1 MKHLERL
8 NNDELSYQGQSFS
21 EGNLRWALSIA
32 KERINMNDK
41 YYELTITLNPN
52 FVETIADVV
61 SGITDDG
68 IEITDNAVIVRSENE
83 LSELKVELEELMS
96 EYIEKLDI
104 KFGLEQK
111 ENSDWI
117 SAYKNSI
124 EPIEAGAFYIHPSWY
139 EPKENKLNIMID
151 PALAFGSGHHATTAS
166 CLEMISRYAKSS
178 DRVADIGCGSGILG
192 LACKKL
198 GVSSVELCDTDPLAV
213 ESAKENFER
222 NGEKFDKLWEGSS
235 DKAQGSYDLVIANI
249 IADVLVWIAKDLK
262 KITNPN
268 GLLVLS
274 GILDKKESLVLESY
288 KDLTLK
294 DRILKD
300 EWVTLVYTKETNA
313 K

>member
-1 MKHLERL
+1 
-8 NNDELSYQGQSFS
+8 
-21 EGNLRWALSIA
+21 
-32 KERINMNDK
+32 MNDK

-52 FVETIADVV
+52 FVDTIADVV
-61 SGITDDG
+61 AGVTDDG
-68 IEITDNAVIVRSENE
+68 IEITDNTIIVRSENE
-83 LSELKVELEELMS
+83 LTNLQSELEEMLSEHKETLEMS
-96 EYIEKLDI
+96 
-104 KFGLEQK
+104 FTLEQK

-124 EPIEAGAFYIHPSWY
+124 EPIEAGAFYIYPSWY
-139 EPKENKLNIMID
+139 EPKESKINIMID

-222 NGEKFDKLWEGSS
+222 NSETFDKLWEGSS
-235 DKAQGSYDLVIANI
+235 DKAEGRYDLVIANI

-262 KITNPN
+262 KITNSN

-274 GILDKKESLVLESY
+274 GILDKKESLVVEAY

-300 EWVTLVYTKETNA
+300 EWVTLVYTKETDA